1 VSGGALFVTDFADQ
15 AVVLPVALAVGLAL
29 FLIGWRPAARAWVLC
44 VGATLSVILLLKLTV
59 MACGLGA
66 GLGLVSPSGHTAGAA
81 CVYGGAIGLLARGRR
96 AGTLAAGLAALA
108 VAGIIG
114 MTRLWLGV
122 HTLADV
128 CVGGF
133 AGAGGAAA
141 LRTWAGERPGGL
153 PVWRCGV
160 AALAA
165 MLLFHGHQLNAE
177 PRLRWAA
184 SRIWPLSLC
193 AAGHNRL

>member
-29 FLIGWRPAARAWVLC
+29 FLIGWRQAARAWVVC

-96 AGTLAAGLAALA
+96 AGTVAAGLAALC

-128 CVGGF
+128 CVGGA
-133 AGAGGAAA
+133 AGACGAAA
-141 LRTWAGERPGGL
+141 LRAWAGERPGGL

-160 AALAA
+160 AVLAA
-165 MLLFHGHQLNAE
+165 MLLFHGRQLDAE

-193 AAGHNRL
+193 AASGRH